1 VEVGPPRGPQLS
13 WKEDLTLSKKST
25 KKPEKKV
32 DMFGLRVIGPR
43 QLKSFAKRA
52 FFRGVD
58 AARSD
63 LSQMTRDR
71 LTDVFEAW
79 WRANG

>member
-1 VEVGPPRGPQLS
+1 MEVGPSRGPQLS
-13 WKEDLTLSKKST
+13 WKEDLTLQKKSKKT
-25 KKPEKKV
+25 AKKV

-58 AARSD
+58 ASRPG
-63 LSQMTRDR
+63 LGQMTRDR
-71 LTDVFEAW
+71 LTDAFEAW